1 MASGVKID
9 VRGVTKR
16 FFVSGRTVVALENT
30 RLAVAEGEFVC
41 LVGPSGCGKTT
52 LLRLIAGLERESSG
66 TVEVRRSDPKRPA
79 VAVIFQEQSAFP
91 WLSVRD
97 NVGYGLR
104 MRGVPATERVARAEI
119 EARKV
124 GLAGFLEAYPYQLS
138 GGMRQRVAIA
148 RAFATD
154 PEVLLMDE
162 PFAALDEQ
170 TKILMQEELLRR
182 WGESRKTVVFITHS
196 IDEAV
201 VMGDRVVVMTARP
214 GRPKAEF
221 RIDLPRPR
229 EVYKV
234 KATPRFGEL
243 AFAIWQEL
251 RDEVLRAKA
260 AEDQETAA

>member
-1 MASGVKID
+1 MGAKAKIE
-9 VRGVTKR
+9 VAGLSKR
-16 FFVSGRTVVALENT
+16 FRVDDRIVVALEDT
-30 RLAVAEGEFVC
+30 RLAVEEGEFVC

-52 LLRLIAGLERESSG
+52 LLRLVAGLESVSSG
-66 TVEVRRSDPKRPA
+66 TVEVRRSDPRKPA

-97 NVGYGLR
+97 NIAYGLR
-104 MRGVPATERVARAEI
+104 MQGVPSAQRRARAEA

-124 GLAGFLEAYPYQLS
+124 GLSGFLGAYPYQLS

-170 TKILMQEELLRR
+170 TKILMQEELLRL
-182 WGESRKTVVFITHS
+182 WGESRKTVLFITHS

-201 VMGDRVVVMTARP
+201 ILGDRVVVMTARP

-229 EVYKV
+229 EVYRM
-234 KATPRFGEL
+234 KATARFGEL
-243 AFAIWQEL
+243 AYAVWQEL
-251 RDEVLRAKA
+251 RDEVLRAKS
-260 AEDQETAA
+260 AEDAVA